1 MQEQGTFLG
10 GRARGALCTA
20 TAQSC
25 SMDYLM
31 LQEPDCLQLSHHCLI
46 CVFI

>member
-10 GRARGALCTA
+10 GEGALCMA
-20 TAQSC
+20 AAQSR

-31 LQEPDCLQLSHHCLI
+31 LQEPDCLQLSHHRLI